1 MKRVVAIIFLLLV
14 LGPGAVRATDFG
26 RMGLVFSRMG
36 GGSSRAALIIS
47 NSTVLDTAAVNSV
60 IGLLSVLHGTGTYNY
75 AITAGNSLGLFKI
88 GVGTNQLQVA
98 ASLTGH
104 DGSYPLTINATGG
117 KPTPVI
123 GTVTVVV
130 TAPGCVMTGVFDL
143 TNTCNSLYLLT
154 AVIK

>member
-1 MKRVVAIIFLLLV
+1 MKRFIAVAGLLLV
-14 LGPGAVRATDFG
+14 LIPGAGMATDFG

-47 NSTVLDTAAVNSV
+47 NTAVLDTAAVNSV
-60 IGLLSVLHGTGTYNY
+60 IGLLSVLHGTGAYTY

-98 ASLTGH
+98 LALTGH
-104 DGSYPLTINATGG
+104 DGSYPLTISATGG

-123 GTVTVVV
+123 NTFTIVVASPSV
-130 TAPGCVMTGVFDL
+130 QSEPIPF
-143 TNTCNSLYLLT
+143 
-154 AVIK
+154 IF